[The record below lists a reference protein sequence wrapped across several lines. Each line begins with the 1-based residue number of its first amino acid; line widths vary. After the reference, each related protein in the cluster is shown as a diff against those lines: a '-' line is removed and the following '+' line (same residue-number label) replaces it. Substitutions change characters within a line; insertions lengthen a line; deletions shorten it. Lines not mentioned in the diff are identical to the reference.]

1 MKSARERFRAPKSL
15 KLDDKA
21 AGATPLRK
29 NGKNGKNG
37 KHNDKATKDEV
48 KEQER
53 ALTAELTAAVAK
65 LQERLYAARQKK
77 VLLVLQGMDTAGKD
91 GTVSALFSQINPMG
105 LSSTAFTAPTLR
117 EQAHD
122 FLWRVHPHVPGKG
135 EMAIFN
141 RSHYEDVL
149 VPRVLGQIDADE
161 CERRYAQIRDFER
174 LLAESGTT
182 IVKVFLHLSKDEQKD
197 RLQERLIDPEKH
209 WKFDPA
215 DLTARE
221 KWDDYQRAYEDAID
235 ATDRD
240 HAPWYIV
247 PADSKTHR
255 NLIIA
260 HLMLET
266 MQGMDLQWPEPKA
279 DLSKVRID

>member
-1 MKSARERFRAPKSL
+1 MKTALERFRAPKDL
-15 KLDDKA
+15 KLDDKV
-21 AGATPLRK
+21 AGETPLRK
-29 NGKNGKNG
+29 NGNGKGKGNG
-37 KHNDKATKDEV
+37 KAEV

-53 ALTAELTAAVAK
+53 ALTAELTGQVAK
-65 LQERLYAARQKK
+65 LQEKLYAAREKK
-77 VLLVLQGMDTAGKD
+77 LLLVLQGMDTAGKD

-105 LSSTAFTAPTLR
+105 LTSTAFVAPTAR

-135 EMAIFN
+135 HIAIFN

-149 VPRVLGQIDADE
+149 VPRVTGSIDAAE

-174 LLAESGTT
+174 LLSESGTT
-182 IVKVFLHLSKDEQKD
+182 IVKVFLHLSKDEQKQ
-197 RLQERLIDPEKH
+197 RLQERLDDPEKH

-215 DLTARE
+215 DLVARAH
-221 KWDDYQRAYEDAID
+221 WDDYQKAYADAID

-240 HAPWYIV
+240 HAPWYVV

-266 MQGMDLQWPEPKA
+266 MQDMDLAWPEPKA
-279 DLSKVRID
+279 DLAKVRID